1 MIQGTWICTDVRS
14 LVAKSAPRVVLE
26 STHEQ
31 VLKYAPLSALKR
43 HAMDLH

>member
-1 MIQGTWICTDVRS
+1 
-14 LVAKSAPRVVLE
+14 LVEAWEAGQAPRVVLE

>member
-1 MIQGTWICTDVRS
+1 
-14 LVAKSAPRVVLE
+14 LVEAWEAGRAPRVVLE